1 MANLRQKA
9 NMGTAM
15 MILLA
20 VTLIAG
26 VTLHLKK
33 HGILIEPRY
42 AIKIIHWLCGFT
54 MCGIAFVHWRQFDK
68 ALTAVKNK
76 VKWFYASTTL
86 LKLMLVMTVLTGAV
100 KLLSPVKIPHL
111 GLWHY
116 AFGIVLGLSAII
128 HLVRGVP
135 SWMRMRKIKN

>member
-1 MANLRQKA
+1 MANLKQKA

-20 VTLIAG
+20 VTLITG

-33 HGILIEPRY
+33 HGILVEPRY
-42 AIKIIHWLCGFT
+42 VIKIIHWLCGFT
-54 MCGIAFVHWRQFDK
+54 MCGIAFVHWRQFGR
-68 ALTAVKNK
+68 ALTAIKNK
-76 VKWFYASTTL
+76 VKWFYASTSL
-86 LKLMLVMTVLTGAV
+86 LKLMLVLTFLTGLV
-100 KLLSPVKIPHL
+100 KLLSPVKIPDL

-116 AFGIVLGLSAII
+116 AFGIVLGVSAII

-135 SWMRMRKIKN
+135 SWRRMKK